1 MRIAFLVSSYYPQ
14 VGGIQTHVRRIA
26 EGCAA
31 AGDAVTVLTHRS
43 DDQKPTE
50 MIGGVRVLRFP
61 LTVPS
66 QTYPFSLKLFR
77 YLRKHA
83 TEFDLVHAHSYHTL
97 AGQSAIG
104 TGLPF
109 VFTPH
114 YHGTGHTP
122 VSVLFH
128 RVYRPVGARLFSA
141 PQAII
146 CVSNAEREL
155 VVRNFPGAAGKVV
168 TIPNG
173 TDLRRPVSAPD
184 AGPDSSR
191 VVLTVGRLEHYKNVD
206 LIIKAFRALPSAAAL
221 VIVGAGPD
229 RSRLEQIARSGEPG
243 WPVRFTGKISDEELD
258 VLLAEAN
265 VVVSAS
271 DHEAFGLVLAD
282 GLLAGARVVA
292 SDIPAHREVGELA
305 GSRAPVTFVD
315 PRQTHLFT
323 QALAAA
329 LTAGR
334 VEAGSVRLPS
344 WADVTG
350 RTRQVYAR
358 VSEASGHI
366 ARSTRRNA

>member
-1 MRIAFLVSSYYPQ
+1 VRIGFLVSSYYPQ

-26 EGCAA
+26 EGCVA
-31 AGDAVTVLTHRS
+31 AGDEVTVLTHGES
-43 DDQKPTE
+43 GQKPTE

-66 QTYPFSLKLFR
+66 QAYPFSLKLFR
-77 YLRKHA
+77 YLRRHA
-83 TEFDLVHAHSYHTL
+83 KEFDLVHAHSYHTL
-97 AGQSAIG
+97 AGQSAVG
-104 TGLPF
+104 AGLPF

-122 VSVLFH
+122 LSVLFH
-128 RVYRPVGARLFSA
+128 RVYRPVGARLFAA

-146 CVSNAEREL
+146 CVSKAEREL

-173 TDLRRPVSAPD
+173 TDLRRTVPASNAVPD
-184 AGPDSSR
+184 NSR
-191 VVLTVGRLEHYKNVD
+191 IVVTVGRLEPYKNVD
-206 LIIKAFRALPSAAAL
+206 LIIRAFRALPSAATL

-229 RSRLEQIARSGEPG
+229 RNRLEQIARSCEPS
-243 WPVRFTGKISDEELD
+243 WPIRFTGQIPDDELD
-258 VLLAEAN
+258 ALLAQAG

-305 GSRAPVTFVD
+305 GAHAPVTFID
-315 PRQTHLFT
+315 PRQTRQF
-323 QALAAA
+323 AAA
-329 LTAGR
+329 LEAALTGGR
-334 VEAGSVRLPS
+334 LPAGSIRLPS
-344 WADVTG
+344 WTDVTG
-350 RTRQVYAR
+350 LTRQVYAQ
-358 VSEASGHI
+358 VSATSDLAVKI
-366 ARSTRRNA
+366 ARNA